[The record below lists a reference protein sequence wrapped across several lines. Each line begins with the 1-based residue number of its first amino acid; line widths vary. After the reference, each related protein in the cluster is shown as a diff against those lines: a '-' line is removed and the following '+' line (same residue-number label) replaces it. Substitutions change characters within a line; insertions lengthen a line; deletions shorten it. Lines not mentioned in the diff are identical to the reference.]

1 MTDKDKALEG
11 LLDNQTPTHAKTR
24 DGKIRKIASL
34 EFASTDEGEGAVVLT
49 FTDGT
54 RALARECEPLRRQ
67 PLGGYR
73 SPFDTLRENPFEDE
87 AR

>member
-1 MTDKDKALEG
+1 MDTTATKETEM
-11 LLDNQTPTHAKTR
+11 DNQTPTHARTR

-54 RALARECEPLRRQ
+54 RTLARECEPLRRQ

-73 SPFDTLRENPFEDE
+73 IVR
-87 AR
+87 